1 MEQKKLERINELARK
16 AKTGELTVEEQE
28 EQKLLWK
35 KKKKFRNRIK
45 EVYAV
50 PTTYF
55 VDKDG
60 NRIPVKS
67 RKQEPKKFS

>member
-28 EQKLLWK
+28 EQKLL
-35 KKKKFRNRIK
+35 RQEYIQAYRDSLRAQLENMVI
-45 EVYAV
+45 
-50 PTTYF
+50 

-67 RKQEPKKFS
+67 MKQEPKKFS

>member
-28 EQKLLWK
+28 EQKLL
-35 KKKKFRNRIK
+35 RQEYIQAYRDSLRAQLENMVI
-45 EVYAV
+45 
-50 PTTYF
+50 